1 MNHLTAA
8 IKYLALGI
16 ILCGALA
23 SQAEAKKKSKK
34 ADTAVAAKAAA
45 PAAAEPTA
53 DATAATESAAADPA
67 AADPAADAGGV
78 DPAAEATSADV
89 AVPEGVADAATAG
102 ESAPE
107 AANDTGG
114 FGKTWGSR
122 PDVDASAKE
131 LRAVISQLETF
142 LSQVYGSA
150 PSTADLKAQENLN
163 KFMHLLADFR
173 QMSDFYFKAKEN
185 KEINKESLITVR
197 DSFLSIY
204 YEKDS
209 GLSFDNTL
217 RKYMAPIVG
226 ADNKDEKLKELF
238 EKGLA
243 EIQGKISTVK
253 NSVMATLPQ

>member
-67 AADPAADAGGV
+67 AA